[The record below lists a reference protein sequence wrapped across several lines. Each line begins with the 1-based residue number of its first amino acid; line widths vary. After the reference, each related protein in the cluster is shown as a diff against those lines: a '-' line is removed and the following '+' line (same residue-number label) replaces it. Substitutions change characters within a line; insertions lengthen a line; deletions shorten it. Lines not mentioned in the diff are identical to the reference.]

1 MQESLEKIVSD
12 VWLIVFFI
20 TELFL
25 DWFSAVLWAFSR
37 RSFCFSSRFIFVWWT
52 SLILCRMTRVVDVS
66 TVCFESIL
74 FKGTLERRGF
84 EGTDEPDGDDDGDAG
99 ERERDT
105 WGERERRR
113 RLRLLLVAA
122 AASALTRPWRRVE
135 AAIGSDGSS
144 G

>member
-1 MQESLEKIVSD
+1 M
-12 VWLIVFFI
+12 F
-20 TELFL
+20 
-25 DWFSAVLWAFSR
+25 R
-37 RSFCFSSRFIFVWWT
+37 RF
-52 SLILCRMTRVVDVS
+52 
-66 TVCFESIL
+66 CFESIL

-84 EGTDEPDGDDDGDAG
+84 EGTDESDGDDDGDAG